1 MDSIVNGIHKD
12 IDIDAYHAN
21 RTHISATSI
30 KEAKKSLRHFEWQ
43 RSGLMSKTGAHL
55 DYGNAFELALLDKS
69 GFEKHVRI
77 SQDEHWIE
85 LANKEY
91 REGKGKGKD
100 YVSPTQ
106 SARFLAEQSKFYS
119 ENSGKYIIQQK
130 GKESYDTIEKMLT
143 SCYSDSTIKKLIE
156 NTDYQLS
163 LFWTDEETGLN
174 LKTRP
179 DICKTKKNVVVN
191 LKTTLDGS
199 PKAFSRD
206 LVKFDY
212 PLQACVEIKGCIA
225 SGLMP
230 QVDNYFWLV
239 VEKVE
244 PFNATI
250 YEFIESD
257 IRSTMME
264 LEYYLNIIAKAQ
276 KESFYPGYTQQA
288 SNPHGILQATIP
300 AFYNQAI
307 R

>member
-1 MDSIVNGIHKD
+1 MEITNGIHRD
-12 IDIDAYHAN
+12 IDISAYHAN

-30 KEAKKSLRHFEWQ
+30 KEAKSSLKQFDWHR
-43 RSGLMSKTGAHL
+43 RGLMPKSEGSHF
-55 DYGNAFELALLDKS
+55 DFGNSFELALLDKS
-69 GFEKHVRI
+69 GFDKYVAIE
-77 SQDEHWIE
+77 QQEYWIA
-85 LANKEY
+85 LANEG
-91 REGKGKGKD
+91 REEP
-100 YVSPTQ
+100 YSNPRA
-106 SARFLAEQSKFYS
+106 SARYKAEASKFES
-119 ENSGKYIIQQK
+119 ENEGKYIITDAGFK
-130 GKESYDTIEKMLT
+130 KVEHMLT

-163 LFWTDEETGLN
+163 LFWTDEETGLS

-191 LKTTLDGS
+191 LKTTLDGN

-206 LVKFDY
+206 LCKFDY

-264 LEYYLNIIAKAQ
+264 LEYYLTIIAKAQ
-276 KESFYPGYTQQA
+276 QENFFPGYTQQA

-300 AFYNQAI
+300 SWYNQAL

>member
-1 MDSIVNGIHKD
+1 MENKIYTDLSITD
-12 IDIDAYHAN
+12 YHAN

-30 KEAKKSLRHFEWQ
+30 KEAKVSLKQFDWHR
-43 RSGLMSKTGAHL
+43 RGLMPKSDGSHF
-55 DYGNAFELALLDKS
+55 DFGNAFELALLDKV
-69 GFEKHVRI
+69 GFEKTVAI
-77 SQDEHWIE
+77 EQQEYWIA
-85 LANKEY
+85 LANEG
-91 REGKGKGKD
+91 REEP
-100 YVSPTQ
+100 YSNPRN
-106 SARFLAEQSKFYS
+106 SARYKAEASKFET
-119 ENSGKYIIQQK
+119 ENKGKYIITDSGFKKVEQ
-130 GKESYDTIEKMLT
+130 MLT

-163 LFWTDEETGLN
+163 LFWTDEESGLN

-212 PLQACVEIKGCIA
+212 PLQACVEIKGCVD

-230 QVDNYFWLV
+230 KVDNYFWLV

-257 IRSTMME
+257 VRATMME

-276 KESFYPGYTQQA
+276 AENFYPGYTQQ
-288 SNPHGILQATIP
+288 SDNRHGILQATIP
-300 AFYNQAI
+300 AWYNQAL